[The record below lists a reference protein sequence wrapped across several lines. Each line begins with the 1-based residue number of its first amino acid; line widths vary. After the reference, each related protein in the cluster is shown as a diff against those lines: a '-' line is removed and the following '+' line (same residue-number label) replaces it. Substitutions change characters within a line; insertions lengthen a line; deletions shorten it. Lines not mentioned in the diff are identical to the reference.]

1 MLRNFVPPL
10 EVRVSGFDVQGA
22 VAHQHRVDRG
32 LEALR
37 VLVAQRVVPATV
49 QDVVHVGHRGQD
61 GVDVSVV
68 GVFEIGDVFPDVG
81 DDGKQV
87 PYNLFFG
94 VLSFVIDVFLGT
106 KNYF

>member
-1 MLRNFVPPL
+1 M
-10 EVRVSGFDVQGA
+10 
-22 VAHQHRVDRG
+22 
-32 LEALR
+32 
-37 VLVAQRVVPATV
+37 
-49 QDVVHVGHRGQD
+49 
-61 GVDVSVV
+61 DVSVV